1 MKPLSSNYSRSWSW
15 PGIPVLELLFKQVL
29 IFFKLTV
36 RIYIWSPSVRYRCL
50 CNQFVCG
57 MLLALVQNKPQPA
70 SVIISASHV
79 TVLGTLC
86 HSWQLWVDSG
96 ILARIRQLRRE
107 DSHCS
112 SWYFPP
118 DWFTIN
124 WRLNMQTNWRITYY
138 RKLFMEVCAESKIP
152 FLGKIEYTISFT
164 DLVKTQ
170 MVARILLFYFS
181 KLP

>member
-1 MKPLSSNYSRSWSW
+1 MKPLSTNYSRSWRW
-15 PGIPVLELLFKQVL
+15 PWFPEWELL
-29 IFFKLTV
+29 KLHLRFDPV
-36 RIYIWSPSVRYRCL
+36 YYEDMIPAVVFRCL

-57 MLLALVQNKPQPA
+57 MLLALVHHKPQPA

-79 TVLGTLC
+79 TELGTLC
-86 HSWQLWVDSG
+86 LSWQRWVDSG
-96 ILARIRQLRRE
+96 ILARIRQLRSE
-107 DSHCS
+107 DSHCFS
-112 SWYFPP
+112 RYFPP

-138 RKLFMEVCAESKIP
+138 RKLFMEVCVESKIP

-170 MVARILLFYFS
+170 MVAKILLFYFS

>member
-1 MKPLSSNYSRSWSW
+1 M
-15 PGIPVLELLFKQVL
+15 IPVGGV
-29 IFFKLTV
+29 
-36 RIYIWSPSVRYRCL
+36 YRCL

-86 HSWQLWVDSG
+86 HSWQRWVDSG
-96 ILARIRQLRRE
+96 ILARILQLRRE
-107 DSHCS
+107 EDSQCS
-112 SWYFPP
+112 SRCFPP